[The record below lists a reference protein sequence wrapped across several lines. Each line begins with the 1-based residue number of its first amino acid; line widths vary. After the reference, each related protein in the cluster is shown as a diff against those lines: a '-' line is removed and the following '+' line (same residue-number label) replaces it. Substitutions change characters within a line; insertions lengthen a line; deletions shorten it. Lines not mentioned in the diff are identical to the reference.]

1 MNESVLFDCKSSRKQ
16 GIRQNNY
23 KCLLLENQ
31 VDIMM
36 NSLICPCGRPKTYV
50 DCCGQ
55 IHQNHAKAITAED
68 LMRSRYTAF
77 VLANG
82 DYLMQSHHSGTRPI
96 SEKKEIIRWAKSVK
110 WIKLEVLN
118 TTQGSSNDNEGTV
131 EFKAYFKEGFVTT
144 YIHENSYFTK
154 ENGNWMYVGEAK

>member
-1 MNESVLFDCKSSRKQ
+1 MV
-16 GIRQNNY
+16 
-23 KCLLLENQ
+23 ENSKINQ
-31 VDIMM
+31 I
-36 NSLICPCGRPKTYV
+36 ICPCGRPKTYT

-55 IHQNHAKAITAED
+55 IHQNQAKAITAED

-82 DYLMQSHHSGTRPI
+82 DYLMHSHHSSTRPI
-96 SEKKEIIRWAKSVK
+96 SEKNEIVRWAKSVK

-154 ENGNWMYVGEAK
+154 ENGNWVYVG